1 MIEKFQRKEPN
12 DREITMALANLSAH
26 RNPTFP
32 DQKSFDIA
40 VRHLT
45 ESYKSPLKE
54 SVAIVKS
61 ILASAIEESARE
73 FLDTYPKLQAE
84 VVYLVN
90 NNLNECEQV
99 TWNQLDGHIEAQKAF
114 MNTRHP
120 AFVQE
125 SHSFKPN
132 LRPPPQS
139 EKPVES
145 LTPEGVVYRR
155 DHRRATAVPLPK
167 VEKGREI
174 F

>member
-1 MIEKFQRKEPN
+1 MIVKFQRKEPN

-26 RNPTFP
+26 RNPIFP
-32 DQKSFDIA
+32 DQKSFDIV

-61 ILASAIEESARE
+61 ILASAIEESAKE

-90 NNLNECEQV
+90 NNLNQCEEV
-99 TWNQLDGHIEAQKAF
+99 TWNHLLGHVEAQKAF

-120 AFVQE
+120 NFIQE
-125 SHSFKPN
+125 SHSFIPN
-132 LRPPPQS
+132 LNPPPQS
-139 EKPVES
+139 DRSVES
-145 LTPEGVVYRR
+145 MTSEGKFLCILKRLYILHLDS
-155 DHRRATAVPLPK
+155 DHELRSRS
-167 VEKGREI
+167 
-174 F
+174 